1 MNRNFINL
9 KRYSRLLLLLI
20 FLPLTACMA
29 YVDSSIEALTPGTN
43 ARIRLDEDSF
53 GRVVN
58 QAASDGYNT
67 QRLDYRRRGLLGR
80 VTESTSDSLS
90 VLLRGSGSSVYTVR
104 VPNWAI
110 SESAVREFD
119 LKRTGIVVGGTALF
133 FGAAF
138 GRGWIGGTTSL
149 GTNPNAPPVNL
160 MTPVPIFSIPLP

>member
-20 FLPLTACMA
+20 FLPLTACYA

-43 ARIRLDEDSF
+43 TRIRLDEDSF

-67 QRLDYRRRGLLGR
+67 QGLDYIRRGLLGR

-90 VLLRGSGSSVYTVR
+90 VLLRGVGSSVYTVR

-119 LKRTGIVVGGTALF
+119 LKRTGLVVGGTSLLF
-133 FGAAF
+133 VTGFLN
-138 GRGWIGGTTSL
+138 GWIGGTTSL
-149 GTNPNAPPVNL
+149 QTNQNAPPAEY